1 MGKHVRRTFALVAA
15 AGIGAASLIG
25 TASPA
30 AAAAEY
36 NGACG
41 DGYAVINSYDL
52 SSDRGTIFLTY
63 NDSNGHNC
71 VTTVRTVAGT
81 TTLVEAMIRVSG
93 GSDWIIDSDD
103 YTTYA
108 GPVYVEAAGKCIDWG
123 GTIGTETRTFS
134 NEHCG

>member
-1 MGKHVRRTFALVAA
+1 MRKFVRRSLAVA
-15 AGIGAASLIG
+15 GAAVFATTALWT

-30 AAAAEY
+30 SAATY

-63 NDSNGHNC
+63 NNSNGHNC

-81 TTLVEAMIRVSG
+81 TTLVEAMVRVSG
-93 GSDWIIDSDD
+93 SSDWVIDSGD

-108 GPVYVEAAGKCIDWG
+108 GPVHVEAAGKCIDWG
-123 GTIGTETRTFS
+123 GTIGTETRTFP
-134 NEHCG
+134 NQHCG